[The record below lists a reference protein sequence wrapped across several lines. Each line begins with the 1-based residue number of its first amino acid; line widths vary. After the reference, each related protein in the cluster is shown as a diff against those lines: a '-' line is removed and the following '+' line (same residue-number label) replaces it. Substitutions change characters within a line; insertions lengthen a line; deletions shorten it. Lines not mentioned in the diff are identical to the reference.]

1 MINLTILVTLII
13 VSILTF
19 NDKYGDLR
27 FAPFMTLIVSSC
39 LLVLHLISWLT
50 VSISFDSFKAHQDQL
65 IIDLAISRE
74 KSDHYER
81 MAILQEITEHN
92 QVIAENKQLNKNWF
106 MDQYID
112 DRVESLETI
121 K

>member
-1 MINLTILVTLII
+1 MINLIILAAIII

-19 NDKYGDLR
+19 NDKYGEMR
-27 FAPFMTLIVSSC
+27 FVPFMSLFTSSA
-39 LLVLHLISWLT
+39 LLVIHLISWLT
-50 VSISFDSFKAHQDQL
+50 VPISFDSFNARHNQL
-65 IIDLAISRE
+65 IIDLSSSRE
-74 KSDHYER
+74 KSDPYER

-92 QVIAENKQLNKNWF
+92 QVIAENKQFNKNWF